1 MPLNKSF
8 FIIYSGNILNELK
21 SKNIKNFFILNSHL
35 AIINVSETFDCEMLR
50 KLDSVVSIIESSSM
64 SSLIELNDTSI
75 ENGETIKD
83 ASGIDYIEKN
93 PYLNLKGKNIL
104 VAIIDSGI
112 DYLNKDFIDDDNK
125 TKILSIWD
133 QQKVSDKVYDNVP
146 FGTEITEDEINEAIL
161 NNNPNLTT
169 DTIGTGTIVSGIICG
184 EGNIINDY
192 RGIAP
197 ESKLIVVKL
206 KEYNNRYLNTRKSYR
221 DTDFLAGIRYV
232 LDIAKREN
240 KPLIINLTVGSISSE
255 VNGMNLLDTFDELSN
270 PGVFV
275 VGGAGNQGNTGI
287 HYLGKLESINDIKDI
302 IIQVGEQNS
311 LDVLMEVRSLDKLGV
326 QIISPSGELS
336 YIANYTPENIVFSGS
351 FNSENTKYRI
361 YYSYPD
367 LLLARQKVIVNL
379 KDIKPGVWTLRV
391 TPEFLVNGEFN
402 LYLPN
407 KNLLSE
413 ETKFVNSDS
422 ISTIT
427 TYSAGKNTITVG
439 VFNDRTSSMW
449 LGSSQGSTFGDFLK
463 PDIVASGVDIISTF
477 INNTYKV
484 STGSG
489 ISSSIATGVVALIIE
504 YLIEQS
510 KFTRLT
516 LFPQVIKTYL
526 MLGAEKKDIYKYPN
540 ISQGYGILNL
550 ENTIR
555 EIADNL

>member
-1 MPLNKSF
+1 MLLNKSF
-8 FIIYSGNILNELK
+8 FIVYSGNILNELK
-21 SKNIKNFFILNSHL
+21 SINISNFFILNSHL
-35 AIINVSETFDCEMLR
+35 AIINVGETFDCEML
-50 KLDSVVSIIESSSM
+50 KELDTVVSIIESSSM
-64 SSLIELNDTSI
+64 SSLIEINDTLL

-83 ASGIDYIEKN
+83 ASGTDFIEKN
-93 PYLNLKGKNIL
+93 PYLNIKGKDIL

-112 DYLNKDFIDDDNK
+112 DYLNRDFIDKDNK
-125 TKILSIWD
+125 TKIISIWD
-133 QQKVSDKVYDNVP
+133 QDKENNNLPSNVP
-146 FGTEITEDEINEAIL
+146 FGTEITYDEINNAIL
-161 NNNPNLTT
+161 NNDDSLTK
-169 DTIGTGTIVSGIICG
+169 DTIGTGTIASGIVCG
-184 EGNIINDY
+184 GGNVKKDY
-192 RGIAP
+192 VGIVP
-197 ESKLIVVKL
+197 DSRLIVVKL
-206 KEYNNRYLNTRKSYR
+206 KEYNNRYLKTRKSYR
-221 DTDFLAGIRYV
+221 DTDFLAGVRYV
-232 LDIAKREN
+232 LDVAKREN
-240 KPLIINLTVGSISSE
+240 KPLIINLTIGSISSE
-255 VNGMNLLDTFDELSN
+255 ISGLNLLDTFDELSN

-287 HYLGKLESINDIKDI
+287 HYFGKIESINDVKDI

-311 LDVLMEVRSLDKLGV
+311 LDIIMEVRSLDKLGV

-336 YIANYTPENIVFSGS
+336 YIANYTPENIVFTGD
-351 FNSENTKYRI
+351 FNSENTKYSI
-361 YYSYPD
+361 YYTYPD
-367 LLLARQKVIVNL
+367 LLLARQKVRVSL

-391 TPEFLVNGEFN
+391 TPEFLVNGEFD

-413 ETKFVNSDS
+413 ETKFVNPDS

-427 TYSAGKNTITVG
+427 KYSGGKNIITVG
-439 VFNDRTSSMW
+439 VFNDRTNSMW
-449 LGSSQGSTFGDFLK
+449 LGSSQGSKYGDFLK
-463 PDIVASGVDIISTF
+463 PDIVAPGVDIISTF

-489 ISSSIATGVVALIIE
+489 VSSSIATGVVALIIE

-510 KFTRLT
+510 QFTRLT

-540 ISQGYGILNL
+540 ISQGYGIINL